1 MGAVDL
7 GGAKK
12 TGGGQAWKRPRVAI
26 RIDMTPM
33 VDIAFL
39 LLIFFMVTTV
49 FRLPTAMDLVLPP
62 DEDVPIEVKVFEEKL
77 MSFYVTDVDSVAVQI
92 GNGAPR
98 PVTWEDLRDSL
109 QVRYD
114 RYGDS
119 VTVVARIHPKAR
131 YASLV
136 NLVDEFNLAKTTRF
150 SIDRFTT
157 WDDSLLRA
165 AGIRTS
171 GPAGLLTPEEV
182 EAAEAADATPSEQ
195 L

>member
-12 TGGGQAWKRPRVAI
+12 SGSGTAWKRPRVSI

-62 DEDVPIEVKVFEEKL
+62 DDDTPVEVRVFEEKL
-77 MSFYVTDVDSVAVQI
+77 MSFYVTNLDSVALQI

-98 PVTWEDLRDSL
+98 PVTWKDVRDSL
-109 QVRYD
+109 MSRYD

-131 YASLV
+131 YFALV
-136 NLVDEFNLAKTTRF
+136 DLVDEFNLAKMTRF
-150 SIDRFTT
+150 SIDRYTT
-157 WDDSLLRA
+157 WDDSLLRT
-165 AGIRTS
+165 AGFITA
-171 GPAGLLTPEEV
+171 GPAGLLTPEE
-182 EAAEAADATPSEQ
+182 AETDAETPPSEQ

>member
-12 TGGGQAWKRPRVAI
+12 SSGGQAWKRPRVSI

-62 DEDVPIEVKVFEEKL
+62 DEDTPVEVKVFEEKL
-77 MSFYVTDVDSVAVQI
+77 MSFYVTNLDSVALQI
-92 GNGAPR
+92 GNGTPR
-98 PVTWEDLRDSL
+98 PVTWMQVRDSL
-109 QVRYD
+109 MSRYD

-131 YASLV
+131 YFALV
-136 NLVDEFNLAKTTRF
+136 DLVDEFNLAKMTRF
-150 SIDRFTT
+150 SIDRYTT

-165 AGIRTS
+165 AGFVTAGS
-171 GPAGLLTPEEV
+171 AGLLTPEE
-182 EAAEAADATPSEQ
+182 AEADVEVPQSGQ

>member
-12 TGGGQAWKRPRVAI
+12 STGGQAWKRPRVAI

-49 FRLPTAMDLVLPP
+49 FRLPTAMEMVLPP
-62 DEDVPIEVKVFEEKL
+62 DTEAPQNVKVFEEKL
-77 MSFYVTDVDSVAVQI
+77 LTFLVINNDSLAYQI
-92 GNGAPR
+92 GNGGPKPLAWAELKN
-98 PVTWEDLRDSL
+98 TL
-109 QVRYD
+109 QERYD

-119 VTVVARIHPKAR
+119 VVVVARVHPKAR
-131 YASLV
+131 YSALV
-136 NLVDEFNLAKTTRF
+136 NLVDEFNLVGTTRF
-150 SIDRFTT
+150 SIDHYTT
-157 WDDSLLRA
+157 WEDSLLRSSGFQTA
-165 AGIRTS
+165 
-171 GPAGLLTPEEV
+171 GPAGLPEP
-182 EAAEAADATPSEQ
+182 DAGTFSEEEEQ

>member
-12 TGGGQAWKRPRVAI
+12 SGGGQAWKRPRVSI

-62 DEDVPIEVKVFEEKL
+62 DEEAPTEVKVFEEKL
-77 MSFYVTDVDSVAVQI
+77 MSFYVTDIDSVALQI
-92 GNGAPR
+92 GNGAPK
-98 PVTWEDLRDSL
+98 PVTWKDVRDSL
-109 QVRYD
+109 QSRYD
-114 RYGDS
+114 RFGDS

-131 YASLV
+131 YAALV
-136 NLVDEFNLAKTTRF
+136 DLVDEFNLAKTTRF
-150 SIDRFTT
+150 SIDRYTT
-157 WDDSLLRA
+157 WDDSLLRT
-165 AGIRTS
+165 AGFRTA
-171 GPAGLLTPEEV
+171 GPAGLPTPEE
-182 EAAEAADATPSEQ
+182 AEGNTPGE